1 MSARGPQ
8 RGVVVVTG
16 AGGMGRAVARRLGSG
31 RSLVLADASDQQ
43 LRDAADALRA
53 DGFDVHPVSVDVAS
67 AREIAAL
74 ATAASDLGSLCSL
87 VHTAGLSP
95 VQATPRQ
102 IVDVDVI
109 GTARILDAFEPL
121 VEPGTAGVCIASMA
135 GTMTTLPPDALVEL
149 AVTPTDQ
156 LHALPLLDPSQMNS
170 GGAYGLAKRAN
181 QVRVQAASLAW
192 GRRGGRVVSVSP
204 GVIHTPM
211 GRAELAGPFG
221 ETMRDMVEK
230 SGTHRV
236 GTPDDI
242 AAAVEFLCSP
252 AASFITGTDLL
263 VDGGVIA
270 ALATPAGTA
279 AAS

>member
-1 MSARGPQ
+1 MSAEGLR

-16 AGGMGRAVARRLGSG
+16 TGGMGRAVARRLGAG
-31 RSLVLADASDQQ
+31 RALVLADASERQ
-43 LRDAADALRA
+43 LEGATDSLRA
-53 DGFDVHPVSVDVAS
+53 DGLDVHPVSVDVAS
-67 AREIAAL
+67 EPEVAAL
-74 ATAASDLGSLCSL
+74 ATFASDLGPICSL
-87 VHTAGLSP
+87 VHTAGVSP
-95 VQATPRQ
+95 VQATPQQ

-121 VEPGTAGVCIASMA
+121 AEPGTVAVCIASMA
-135 GTMTTLPPDALVEL
+135 GTMTTLPPDTLAQL

-156 LHALPLLDPSQMNS
+156 LRALPLLDPSEMNS
-170 GGAYGLAKRAN
+170 GVAYGLAKRAN
-181 QVRVQAASLAW
+181 QVRVQAASVAW

-221 ETMRDMVEK
+221 EAMRDMIER
-230 SGTHRV
+230 SGSRRV

-252 AASFITGTDLL
+252 SASFITGTDLL
-263 VDGGVIA
+263 VDGGVVA
-270 ALATPAGTA
+270 ALA
-279 AAS
+279 AST